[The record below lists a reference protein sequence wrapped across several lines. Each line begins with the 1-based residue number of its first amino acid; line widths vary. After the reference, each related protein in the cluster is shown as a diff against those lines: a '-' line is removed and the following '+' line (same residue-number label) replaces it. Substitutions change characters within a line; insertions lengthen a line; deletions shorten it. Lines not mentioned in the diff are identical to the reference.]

1 VETTPS
7 LKILSRERGAILQS
21 LAAGVVPRIGLH
33 HIQVGRKDETTA
45 LLEDL
50 ERIAD
55 GGAAVRFVIG
65 RFGTGKSFFL
75 NLVKTLALEKKF
87 VVMQADLTP
96 ARRLSASAGQAAA
109 LYTELIHSMAVRS
122 KPEGGAL
129 PGVVERWIGE
139 WVEESAWQG
148 ENTDATR
155 AAREIREKL
164 KPLLSRVGGYSFAD
178 VLGKYLEGYLAGDG
192 ALQEAALR
200 WFFGEYATRTEA
212 REALGVRTI
221 VTDRDL
227 CDYLK
232 LWGAF
237 VVLAGYSGLLVNLD
251 EMGVLSHRL
260 NNAASR
266 NANYEI
272 LLQIL
277 NDCLQGNVSGIGF
290 IFAGTDAFLDDPRRG
305 LMSYGAL
312 AGRLA
317 ANPYAKAKA
326 GEKTSLKE
334 ASLKETSL
342 KEVRLKEVRLKEVR
356 LKDFFGPVIRLES
369 LSPEDL
375 YLLLHNIRNVFALG
389 DPEKYLVPDEAIHAF
404 IQRCAQTLGASF
416 YQTPRDAS
424 KAFVGFLSL
433 LEQNPGVDWRALL
446 GDVPIEPSL
455 AAEANGQGDD
465 ELARFTLA

>member
-1 VETTPS
+1 MTASPNTPVPPIKILP
-7 LKILSRERGAILQS
+7 LKILPRERGAILQS

-45 LLEDL
+45 LLGDL
-50 ERIAD
+50 ERIGS
-55 GGAAVRFVIG
+55 GGAAIRFVVG

-87 VVMQADLTP
+87 VVMQADVTP
-96 ARRLSASAGQAAA
+96 TRRLSASAGQAAA
-109 LYTELIHSMAVRS
+109 LYTELARSMAVRS

-129 PGVVERWIGE
+129 PGVLERWVERWIGE
-139 WVEESAWQG
+139 SARQEER
-148 ENTDATR
+148 T
-155 AAREIREKL
+155 AARTVREKL
-164 KPLLSRVGGYSFAD
+164 KPLLDRVGGYAFAD
-178 VLGKYLEGYLAGDG
+178 VLGKYLEGHLAGND

-200 WFFGEYATRTEA
+200 WLCGEYATRTEA
-212 REALGVRTI
+212 REALGARSI

-227 CDYLK
+227 YDYLK

-237 VVLAGYSGLLVNLD
+237 AQLAGYAGLLVSLD

-260 NNAASR
+260 NNAPAR
-266 NANYEI
+266 NANYEA

-290 IFAGTDAFLDDPRRG
+290 LFAGTDAFLDDPRRG

-312 AGRLA
+312 AGRLTG
-317 ANPYAKAKA
+317 NPYGKAVGKA
-326 GEKTSLKE
+326 G
-334 ASLKETSL
+334 
-342 KEVRLKEVRLKEVR
+342 

-389 DPEKYLVPDEAIHAF
+389 DPAKYLVPDEALHAF

-424 KAFVGFLSL
+424 KAFVGLLSL
-433 LEQNPGVDWRALL
+433 LEQNPGADWRSLL
-446 GDVPIEPSL
+446 GNVPIKSSSPQGEPP
-455 AAEANGQGDD
+455 GQDD
-465 ELARFTLA
+465 ELARFTLN

>member
-1 VETTPS
+1 MAESSIINNPTNSTKIPPI
-7 LKILSRERGAILQS
+7 KILPRERGAILQS

-45 LLEDL
+45 LLRDL
-50 ERIAD
+50 ERVED

-65 RFGTGKSFFL
+65 PFGTGKSFFL
-75 NLVKTLALEKKF
+75 NLTRTLALEKKF

-109 LYTELIHSMAVRS
+109 LYTELTRSMAVRS

-129 PGVVERWIGE
+129 PGVLERWLGE
-139 WVEESAWQG
+139 SVWQG
-148 ENTDATR
+148 EKTSY
-155 AAREIREKL
+155 AAQAPQKIREKL
-164 KPLLSRVGGYSFAD
+164 KPLLDRVGGYVFAD
-178 VLGKYLEGYLAGDG
+178 VLCRYLEGYLSG
-192 ALQEAALR
+192 ADELQEAALR
-200 WFFGEYATRTEA
+200 WFCGEYATRTEA
-212 REALGVRTI
+212 REALGVRSI

-227 CDYLK
+227 YDYLK

-237 VVLAGYSGLLVNLD
+237 VRLAGYEGLLVCLD

-260 NNAASR
+260 NNAPAR
-266 NANYEI
+266 NANYEV

-290 IFAGTDAFLDDPRRG
+290 VFAGTDAFLDDPRRG

-317 ANPYAKAKA
+317 ANPYGQMGAKA
-326 GEKTSLKE
+326 G
-334 ASLKETSL
+334 
-342 KEVRLKEVRLKEVR
+342 
-356 LKDFFGPVIRLES
+356 LKDFLGPVIRLKN

-375 YLLLHNIRNVFALG
+375 YLLLHNIRSVFALG
-389 DPEKYLVPDEAIHAF
+389 DPAKYLVPDEALHAF

-433 LEQNPGVDWRALL
+433 LEQNPGVGWRSLL
-446 GDVPIEPSL
+446 GNVPIEPSL
-455 AAEANGQGDD
+455 DLSLDPSLDPSDNPSFPSDGDPGGQDD
-465 ELARFTLA
+465 ELTRFILK